1 MRLAMQQYKE
11 IDYKTIKYEIAKLDR
26 EIIFRLVRRFKYQA
40 LARKIESQN
49 CCFNS
54 VENLKITLEQRKAW
68 ATSAGLNHN
77 TVYKLSQ
84 YLIDYYLTK

>member
-1 MRLAMQQYKE
+1 MQQYKE

-40 LARKIESQN
+40 LAQKIESQS

-54 VENLKITLEQRKAW
+54 VENFKLMLQQRKAW
-68 ATSAGLNHN
+68 ATSAGLNNN
-77 TVYKLSQ
+77 TVHKLSQ
-84 YLIDYYLTK
+84 YLIDYYLTEKM